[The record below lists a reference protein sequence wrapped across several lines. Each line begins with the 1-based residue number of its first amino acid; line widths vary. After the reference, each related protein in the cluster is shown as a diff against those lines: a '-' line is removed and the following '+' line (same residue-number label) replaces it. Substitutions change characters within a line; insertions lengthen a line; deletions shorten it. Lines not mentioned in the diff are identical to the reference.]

1 MELVCVVLLRKAKKR
16 KYPGAQGAHQCSRM
30 LKWGSSSLF
39 FFPKGGELYV
49 MRWQLQVLN
58 TAAEAGMDPSSY
70 NHTPL

>member
-1 MELVCVVLLRKAKKR
+1 MCVVLLRKAKKGNTPEL
-16 KYPGAQGAHQCSRM
+16 KEPISAPGCLNGDPLAY
-30 LKWGSSSLF
+30 F
-39 FFPKGGELYV
+39 FSPKGRELYV

>member
-1 MELVCVVLLRKAKKR
+1 MRCIAKKGQKG

>member
-1 MELVCVVLLRKAKKR
+1 MRCIAKKGQ
-16 KYPGAQGAHQCSRM
+16 KKEIAYPRAQGAHQCSRM